1 MVEGSRRRRRG
12 AELEASVL
20 DAAWEEIYE
29 RGYSAFTVDSVAAR
43 ARTSKAVLYRRW
55 SSRAEL
61 ARAAIERFFHQH
73 PLSVPDTG
81 SLRGDVLEYLRN
93 AAENSVQTEALLF
106 ARFVEFQGRTGTSL
120 KDLIDAIVPTHQ
132 SIMAQ
137 MLKRAIERGEVDE
150 GKITDRITRLPA
162 DLFRLEVVMTG
173 HPLSESGAEEVVD
186 TIFLPLLQ

>member
-1 MVEGSRRRRRG
+1 MSDGSRRRRRG

-20 DAAWEEIYE
+20 DAAWQEIYK
-29 RGYSAFTVDSVAAR
+29 RGYSAFTVDKVAAR

-81 SLRGDVLEYLRN
+81 SLRGDVLEYLAN

-106 ARFVEFQGRTGTSL
+106 ARFVEFQGSTGTPM
-120 KDLIDAIVPTHQ
+120 KDLIDAVVPAHQ

-137 MLKRAIERGEVDE
+137 ILNQAAERGEVDE
-150 GKITDRITRLPA
+150 SKITERITRLPA

-173 HPLSESGAEEVVD
+173 GALTERSAEEVVD
-186 TIFLPLLQ
+186 TIFLPLVQ